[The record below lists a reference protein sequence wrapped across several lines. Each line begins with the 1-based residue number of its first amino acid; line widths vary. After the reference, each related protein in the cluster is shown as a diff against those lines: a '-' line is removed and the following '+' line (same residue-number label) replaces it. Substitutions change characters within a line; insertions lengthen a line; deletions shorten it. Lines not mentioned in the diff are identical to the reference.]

1 MMFYD
6 TVKVS
11 KGIDVNGD
19 EGLGECIMCP
29 CLTHFRCKFRFQQ
42 KACGFCQNKKDYE
55 LLRFFY
61 YLCQK
66 KTVRRF
72 IFGIWANT
80 KIYIDWGILMSL
92 EKVDQFKVKAVSKCF
107 A

>member
-6 TVKVS
+6 TVTVF

-42 KACGFCQNKKDYE
+42 KACGFCQDEKDYE

-61 YLCQK
+61 YLCQRK
-66 KTVRRF
+66 Q
-72 IFGIWANT
+72 
-80 KIYIDWGILMSL
+80 L
-92 EKVDQFKVKAVSKCF
+92 EDLFLEYEQIPKYT
-107 A
+107 